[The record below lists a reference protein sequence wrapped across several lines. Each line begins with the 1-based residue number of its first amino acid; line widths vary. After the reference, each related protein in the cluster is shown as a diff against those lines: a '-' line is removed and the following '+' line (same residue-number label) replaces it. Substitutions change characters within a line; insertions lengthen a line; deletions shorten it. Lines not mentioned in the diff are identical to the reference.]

1 MNFEP
6 RAMNN
11 SPKDIN
17 IQNYT
22 YHLPDEKIAKF
33 PLAERD
39 ASKLLQYKEGVIS
52 DHSFTAISSL
62 LPANSLILFN
72 NTKVIHARLLFQRET
87 GAQIEV
93 FCIEPADHLDYQ
105 LTFAAKESCSW
116 ICMVGNAK
124 RWKEGEV
131 LRKII
136 PTPVGDIELSVARNG
151 KAGDLFVVNFTW
163 NNQLS
168 FAEVLHHAG
177 ILPLPPY
184 LNRDTEESDEER
196 YQTVYAKVQGSV
208 AAPTAGLHFTESVF
222 KQLASKN
229 ITIDEVTLHVGAGTF
244 KPVKSDTL
252 AEHEMHEETIFVQL
266 NTLKNIAQNLEQG
279 KPLITVGTTST
290 RTIESLYWHGVKVLH
305 HGADETVAI
314 KQWDAYE
321 TQTFNT
327 TPLQSIHAIINDLE
341 QKNLN
346 SIQGSTQIII
356 APGYTFRLVDILVT
370 NFHQP
375 ENTLILLIAAFVGP
389 DWKSI
394 YDHAL
399 ENDYRFLSYGDSSVL
414 WRKN

>member
-1 MNFEP
+1 
-6 RAMNN
+6 MNN

-39 ASKLLQYKEGVIS
+39 ASKLLQYKNGVIS
-52 DHSFTAISSL
+52 DYSFTTISTL
-62 LPANSLILFN
+62 LPADSLILFN

-105 LTFAAKESCSW
+105 LTFSAKQSCTW
-116 ICMVGNAK
+116 KCMVGNAK
-124 RWKEGEV
+124 RWKDGEV

-136 PTPVGDIELSVARNG
+136 PTPVGHIELSVTKNG
-151 KAGDLFVVNFTW
+151 KAGDLFVVDFNW
-163 NNQLS
+163 NNDQLS

-222 KQLASKN
+222 NTLTAKN

-266 NTLKNIAQNLEQG
+266 STLKKIAQHLEQN
-279 KPLITVGTTST
+279 KPIITVGTTST

-305 HGADETVAI
+305 HRAGETVSV

-321 TQTFNT
+321 TQTFHT
-327 TPLQSIHAIINDLE
+327 TPLQAIQAIIHDLE
-341 QKNLN
+341 QKKLN
-346 SIQGSTQIII
+346 SLQGSTQIII
-356 APGYTFRLVDILVT
+356 TPGYSFRLVDILVT

-375 ENTLILLIAAFVGP
+375 ENTLILLIAAFVGD
-389 DWKSI
+389 DWRRI

-399 ENDYRFLSYGDSSVL
+399 NNDYRFLSYGDSSVL
-414 WRKN
+414 WRKELA

>member
-1 MNFEP
+1 MN
-6 RAMNN
+6 
-11 SPKDIN
+11 PKDLN
-17 IQNYT
+17 IKNYT

-39 ASKLLQYKEGVIS
+39 ASKLLQYKDGVIS
-52 DHSFTAISSL
+52 DHSFTEISSL
-62 LPANSLILFN
+62 LPSDSLIVFN

-105 LTFAAKESCSW
+105 LTFAARESCSW
-116 ICMVGNAK
+116 KCMVGNAK

-131 LRKII
+131 LRKMITT
-136 PTPVGDIELSVARNG
+136 PTGDIELLVTKNG
-151 KAGDLFVVNFTW
+151 KTGDLFVVNFNW
-163 NNQLS
+163 NNDRLS

-208 AAPTAGLHFTESVF
+208 AAPTAGLHFTDSVF
-222 KQLASKN
+222 SKLATKN
-229 ITIDEVTLHVGAGTF
+229 IAVDEVTLHVGAGTF

-266 NTLKNIAQNLEQG
+266 KTLKNIARNIEQG

-290 RTIESLYWHGVKVLH
+290 RTIESLYWHGIKVLH
-305 HGADETVAI
+305 HGSDETVAI

-321 TQTFNT
+321 TQTFDT
-327 TPLQSIHAIINDLE
+327 TPLQAIQAIINDLE
-341 QKNLN
+341 QKNL
-346 SIQGSTQIII
+346 SSLQGSTQIII
-356 APGYTFRLVDILVT
+356 APGYTFKLVDILVT

-375 ENTLILLIAAFVGP
+375 ENTLILLIAAFVGN
-389 DWKSI
+389 DWKRI

-399 ENDYRFLSYGDSSVL
+399 NKEYRFLSYGDSSVL
-414 WRKN
+414 WRNH